1 MSKEYALDL
10 GDLKL
15 IDVVCGKCN
24 REMIVDL
31 SLSEMPTA
39 CWSCK
44 KDFERSF
51 TEALSHLYKAYRAYR
66 KKPGAST
73 ARIWLRREVNAA
85 EL

>member
-31 SLSEMPTA
+31 SLSQMPTA
-39 CWSCK
+39 CWSCE

-51 TEALSHLYKAYRAYR
+51 TEALSHLLYIRLIEL
-66 KKPGAST
+66 T
-73 ARIWLRREVNAA
+73 ATNLVLQQHVFGSAA
-85 EL
+85 K